1 MKVGSESRSP
11 RCLWCSKCSR
21 FRRVHNLMH
30 GKEIMYLPMKSLIFR
45 FFTEKAM
52 PRVVEQREKR
62 LLEAGDYRQHRNTG
76 NIGVNLADQKECK
89 SNDAPHS
96 RDLEK
101 RIGNVRPRQV
111 TKHANIL
118 HRR

>member
-1 MKVGSESRSP
+1 MLVVLQVFPFQAGPQFNAWKRNHVLANEI
-11 RCLWCSKCSR
+11 
-21 FRRVHNLMH
+21 VNLP
-30 GKEIMYLPMKSLIFR
+30 I
-45 FFTEKAM
+45 FTEKAM

-62 LLEAGDYRQHRNTG
+62 LLEAGDYQQHRNTG
-76 NIGVNLADQKECK
+76 NVGVNLADQKECK
-89 SNDAPHS
+89 GNDAPHS